1 MKRKKKLGNAFAL
14 GKNPGPH
21 HLETTLS
28 SVLSLAQSFLAMI
41 PFPAVPSG
49 SIPCVVSQGAMNIP
63 YVSTL
68 SASSS
73 WCILGLK
80 HSPQCLTR
88 KEQVPG

>member
-21 HLETTLS
+21 HLGTTLS
-28 SVLSLAQSFLAMI
+28 PVLSLAQSLLAMVT
-41 PFPAVPSG
+41 FSAVPFG
-49 SIPCVVSQGAMNIP
+49 SIPCVVSQGAMNIS

-80 HSPQCLTR
+80 HSLQCLT
-88 KEQVPG
+88 